1 MTDTPEWL
9 DQQTQERLQ
18 KLEVSVT
25 HQKVLVNRLA
35 EDTEVIRSRQ
45 NTVLKGLGDIQNTLK
60 FQKWLLRVSVSVG
73 GVLLWSFGKI
83 TWDDVSAIAQVY
95 REPINLGIEVP
106 GADTISKH
114 DTHIGKE

>member
-18 KLEVSVT
+18 KLEVSVA

-45 NTVLKGLGDIQNTLK
+45 DTVLKGLSDIQNTLK
-60 FQKWLLRVSVSVG
+60 FQKWLPEYL
-73 GVLLWSFGKI
+73 
-83 TWDDVSAIAQVY
+83 
-95 REPINLGIEVP
+95 EVP
-106 GADTISKH
+106 EVATQGLCVCRRCDTVVLW
-114 DTHIGKE
+114 